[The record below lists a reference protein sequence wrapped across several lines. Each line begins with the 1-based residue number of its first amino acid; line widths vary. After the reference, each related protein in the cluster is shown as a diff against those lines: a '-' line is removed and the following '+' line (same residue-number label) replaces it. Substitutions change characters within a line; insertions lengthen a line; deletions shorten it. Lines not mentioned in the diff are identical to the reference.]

1 MWIKICANTTLR
13 DALRAAES
21 GADAVG
27 FVFAPSSRQVSP
39 HQVGAITTELPYDLT
54 QIGVFVTHDFEEITA
69 TVRTAGLHGIQ
80 IHGGLDLPLL
90 EKLRCECGHDY
101 FLIQTLHWEVDTDP
115 DASAQHLLAEYRA
128 VARKGLVDAVLID
141 AKTATASG
149 GTGRTVNW
157 TLIHEVLFPEAMPAA
172 AGGPRIILAGG
183 LTPEN
188 VAEAIT
194 TLRPWGVDVASGVE
208 ERPGK
213 KDSARVNAFI
223 RNARTAFAEIEK
235 PRTPFPVQ
243 P

>member
-27 FVFAPSSRQVSP
+27 FVFAPSPRQVAP
-39 HQVGAITTELPYDLT
+39 HQVGAITPELPYDLT
-54 QIGVFVTHDFEEITA
+54 QIGVFVTHDFQEITA

-80 IHGGLDLPLL
+80 LHGGLDLPLL

-101 FLIQTLHWEVDTDP
+101 FLIQTLHWDLDADP
-115 DASAQHLLAEYRA
+115 AAAAQHLLDAYRA

-141 AKTATASG
+141 AKTAHASG
-149 GTGRTVNW
+149 GTGRTVDW
-157 TLIHEVLFPEAMPAA
+157 ARIRAVLFPEAVPAA

-213 KDSARVNAFI
+213 KDPAKITAFL
-223 RNARTAFAEIEK
+223 RNARAAFAAIEK
-235 PRTPFPVQ
+235 PRTPFPPAV
-243 P
+243 